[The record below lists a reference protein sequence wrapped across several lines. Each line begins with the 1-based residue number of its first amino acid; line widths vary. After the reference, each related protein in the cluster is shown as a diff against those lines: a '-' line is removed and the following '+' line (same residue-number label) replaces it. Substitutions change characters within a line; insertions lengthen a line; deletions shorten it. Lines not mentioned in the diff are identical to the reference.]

1 VRFLKAANDRYYF
14 RLRPQDHPAFVRLL
28 RLFPV
33 LAPDYQPLSKS
44 ADPGET
50 EADQKLLEEALR
62 SQKAG
67 LRSEVER
74 LLQDGERLR
83 KTAEGWVLAL
93 EGPQLEWFLQVV
105 NEIRVGSWRHLG
117 SPDHLRRL
125 RIEINETTLHHLW
138 AMGMCDRI
146 QSAVLEALRE

>member
-1 VRFLKAANDRYYF
+1 MKVANGCYHF
-14 RLRPQDHPAFVRLL
+14 RLRHQEHPAFVSLL

-33 LAPDYQPLSKS
+33 LPPDFQPLSKS
-44 ADPGET
+44 ADPAET
-50 EADQKLLEEALR
+50 EADQKLLEEAMR

-67 LRSEVER
+67 LKSEVEK
-74 LLQDGERLR
+74 LLQDGDRLR
-83 KTAEGWVLAL
+83 KTPEGWELAL

-117 SPDHLRRL
+117 SPDPLRHL
-125 RIEINETTLHHLW
+125 RIEINETSLHHLW

-146 QSAVLEALRE
+146 QSAVLEALRG